1 MILVTGGL
9 GFVGSHTT
17 RALLDLGES
26 CVLVQRSGPVLPG
39 DLAGEAGKRVF
50 TERAD
55 VADLAALREIGSR
68 HKITGIVHLA
78 GSVPW
83 PPGAQPPV
91 EGARTAVGGLLNML
105 QAACDWQVP
114 RVGIA
119 STVGVY
125 GGVTADPPYREDT
138 PLPMTSG
145 HVIQAFKKTGELL
158 ANYLD
163 GATGIEIISY
173 RISPWGPGGNPSS
186 PFTAVPQIVRAAA
199 RGTAPDF
206 SALHS
211 PPRADDGLDM
221 CYVKDCAKAVALLQL
236 APRLGHRTYN
246 IASGRVL
253 TNGEVA
259 AAVRKLVPDARM
271 ELPEG
276 RGAQST
282 DFRLD
287 IGRLREDT
295 GYQPSYDT
303 ERATADYIA
312 WLRDGHDR

>member
-1 MILVTGGL
+1 
-9 GFVGSHTT
+9 
-17 RALLDLGES
+17 
-26 CVLVQRSGPVLPG
+26 
-39 DLAGEAGKRVF
+39 
-50 TERAD
+50 
-55 VADLAALREIGSR
+55 
-68 HKITGIVHLA
+68 
-78 GSVPW
+78 
-83 PPGAQPPV
+83 
-91 EGARTAVGGLLNML
+91 
-105 QAACDWQVP
+105 
-114 RVGIA
+114 
-119 STVGVY
+119 VY
-125 GGVTADPPYREDT
+125 GGVTADPPYREDM

-145 HVIQAFKKTGELL
+145 HVIQVFKKIGELL
-158 ANYLD
+158 AGYLD
-163 GATGIEIISY
+163 GATGIEIINY
-173 RISPWGPGGNPSS
+173 RISPWGPGGNPGS
-186 PFTAVPQIVRAAA
+186 PFTAVPQLVHAAA

-221 CYVKDCAKAVALLQL
+221 CYVKDCAKAMALLQL
-236 APRLGHRTYN
+236 APRLSHRTYN
-246 IASGRVL
+246 IASGTML

-259 AAVRKLVPDARM
+259 AAVRKLVPDARI

-276 RGAQST
+276 RGAQSA

>member
-1 MILVTGGL
+1 MP
-9 GFVGSHTT
+9 
-17 RALLDLGES
+17 LL
-26 CVLVQRSGPVLPG
+26 
-39 DLAGEAGKRVF
+39 
-50 TERAD
+50 
-55 VADLAALREIGSR
+55 
-68 HKITGIVHLA
+68 
-78 GSVPW
+78 
-83 PPGAQPPV
+83 
-91 EGARTAVGGLLNML
+91 
-105 QAACDWQVP
+105 
-114 RVGIA
+114 
-119 STVGVY
+119 
-125 GGVTADPPYREDT
+125 
-138 PLPMTSG
+138 MTSG

-158 ANYLD
+158 AGYLG

-186 PFTAVPQIVRAAA
+186 PFTAVPQLVHAAA

-221 CYVKDCAKAVALLQL
+221 CYVKDCAKAVGLLQL

-246 IASGRVL
+246 VASGRVL

-259 AAVRKLVPDARM
+259 AAVRKLVPDARI

-276 RGAQST
+276 RGAQSA

-287 IGRLREDT
+287 IDRLREDT